1 LNLNNSILNLPANN
15 RILIIHH
22 WDFDG
27 MCSAALLIKYL
38 NAVNKGIKIFTE
50 AGNIGKYYISQE
62 QIDNFKSLSPTCII
76 VCDYAIPKEDIIS
89 LKEISNNI
97 YIFDHHRQ
105 EEIRQA
111 VHINPFTDRNID
123 GLKYP
128 SAGWVINDYLGRS
141 QEILAVLGAIGD
153 QEDNVRQN
161 STVRGVLKENNL
173 SFEEAREIAANI
185 DSCYIINDY
194 KQIRHLVKLLSG
206 RIVVRDLLFDRK
218 LLDNREK
225 IDSVINTIVENKPKK
240 DDGNKVLYARFKS
253 DFQIISD
260 VTRKLSRKF
269 PEYLVVVINDS
280 NKEEANIYFRNKKG
294 LNLIPVIELAKR
306 MGYNSGGKKEVAGVI
321 LPPRD
326 VAGFLIEALDILGIL
341 FINIILL

>member
-1 LNLNNSILNLPANN
+1 LNLSNFILNISTNK

-22 WDFDG
+22 WDCDG
-27 MCSAALLIKYL
+27 LCSAALLIKYISEIS
-38 NAVNKGIKIFTE
+38 KDIKIFTE
-50 AGNIGKYYISQE
+50 SGNIGKYYISQE
-62 QIDNFKSLSPTCII
+62 QIDNFKSLSPDCII
-76 VCDYAIPKEDIIS
+76 VSDYAIPEEDILS
-89 LKEISNNI
+89 LREISDNI

-105 EEIRQA
+105 EKITQ
-111 VHINPFTDRNID
+111 VMHINPFTERNID
-123 GLKYP
+123 GLEYP

-153 QEDNVRQN
+153 QEDNVRG
-161 STVRGVLKENNL
+161 SSIVRGVLKENKL
-173 SFEEAREIAANI
+173 SFEEAREITANI

-240 DDGNKVLYARFKS
+240 DDENKVLYARFKS

-260 VTRKLSRKF
+260 VTRKLSGKF

-326 VAGFLIEALDILGIL
+326 VAGFLIEALDIFNL
-341 FINIILL
+341 